1 MTDLSHLA
9 RAGATLTLRVTPN
22 ARTAA
27 IRAEGDT
34 IHVRVTVPPE
44 KGKANAA
51 VLKALSKALGVPR
64 TRLEI
69 ASGATGRNKTLRV
82 L

>member
-9 RAGATLTLRVTPN
+9 RPGAMMSLRVTPN
-22 ARTAA
+22 ARAAA
-27 IRAEGDT
+27 IRAEGDVV
-34 IHVRVTVPPE
+34 HARVTVPPE

-51 VLKALSKALGVPR
+51 VLKALSKALGVPKS
-64 TRLEI
+64 RLEI
-69 ASGATGRNKTLRV
+69 VSGATGRNKTLRI

>member
-9 RAGATLTLRVTPN
+9 RPGTTLSLRVTPN
-22 ARTAA
+22 ARTAD
-27 IRAEGDT
+27 IRTEGEV

-51 VLKALSKALGVPR
+51 VLKALSKALDVPKS
-64 TRLEI
+64 RLEI
-69 ASGATGRNKTLRV
+69 ASGTTGRNKTLRI

>member
-9 RAGATLTLRVTPN
+9 KAGTTLSLRVTPN

-27 IRAEGDT
+27 IRVEGDT
-34 IHVRVTVPPE
+34 IHIRVTVPPE

-51 VLKALSKALGVPR
+51 VLKAMSKALGVPKS
-64 TRLEI
+64 RLDI
-69 ASGATGRNKTLRV
+69 ASGATGRNKTVRIL
-82 L
+82 

>member
-9 RAGATLTLRVTPN
+9 RPGTTLSLRVTPN
-22 ARTAA
+22 ARTAD

-34 IHVRVTVPPE
+34 IRIRVTVPPE

-51 VLKALSKALGVPR
+51 VLKALSKALDVPKS
-64 TRLEI
+64 RLEI
-69 ASGATGRNKTLRV
+69 ASGATGRNKTLRI

>member
-9 RAGATLTLRVTPN
+9 RPGATLRLRVTPN
-22 ARTAA
+22 ARTAD

-34 IHVRVTVPPE
+34 IHIRLTVPPE

-51 VLKALSKALGVPR
+51 VLKALSKALDVPKS
-64 TRLEI
+64 RLEI
-69 ASGATGRNKTLRV
+69 ASGATGRNKTLRI